1 MITERDITVWIV
13 SALLAAGIGWTRYSK
28 WKTREKLV
36 REFIAMDPERRAF
49 ITERTPMGRWGQP
62 EELAGALIFLASGAS
77 GYVTG
82 QTIFVDG
89 GWLAW

>member
-36 REFIAMDPERRAF
+36 REFIAMDPERRAKMLSRMDPKLAM
-49 ITERTPMGRWGQP
+49 EVR
-62 EELAGALIFLASGAS
+62 EELLKRFQIL
-77 GYVTG
+77 V
-82 QTIFVDG
+82 
-89 GWLAW
+89 

>member
-36 REFIAMDPERRAF
+36 REFIAMDPERRAKMLSR
-49 ITERTPMGRWGQP
+49 IDPKLAMEVR
-62 EELAGALIFLASGAS
+62 EELLKRFQIL
-77 GYVTG
+77 V
-82 QTIFVDG
+82 
-89 GWLAW
+89 

>member
-36 REFIAMDPERRAF
+36 REFIAMDPERRAK
-49 ITERTPMGRWGQP
+49 ILSRMDPKLAMEVR
-62 EELAGALIFLASGAS
+62 EELLKRFQIL
-77 GYVTG
+77 V
-82 QTIFVDG
+82 
-89 GWLAW
+89 

>member
-36 REFIAMDPERRAF
+36 REFIAMEPERRSKMLSRMDPKLAM
-49 ITERTPMGRWGQP
+49 EVR
-62 EELAGALIFLASGAS
+62 EELLKRFQIL
-77 GYVTG
+77 V
-82 QTIFVDG
+82 
-89 GWLAW
+89 

>member
-36 REFIAMDPERRAF
+36 REFIAMDLERRAKMLSRMDPKLAM
-49 ITERTPMGRWGQP
+49 EVR
-62 EELAGALIFLASGAS
+62 EELLKRFQIL
-77 GYVTG
+77 V
-82 QTIFVDG
+82 
-89 GWLAW
+89 